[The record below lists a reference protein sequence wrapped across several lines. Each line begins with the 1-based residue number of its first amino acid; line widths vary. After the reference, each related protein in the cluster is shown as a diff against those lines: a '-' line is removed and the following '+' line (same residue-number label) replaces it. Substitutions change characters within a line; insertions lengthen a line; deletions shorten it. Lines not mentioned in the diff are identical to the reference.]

1 MHILQPSLAPSLI
14 LFNGIETGQRPVQ
27 LGTSSEL
34 SSPFV
39 ESPDEFI
46 MAILS
51 AWQAQ
56 VSGVHGSG
64 AAEGADESAA
74 ESVAEDAAE
83 GAWMFGSELL
93 RLVFLLSLD
102 REARPD
108 QCTR

>member
-1 MHILQPSLAPSLI
+1 MLHITVHILQPSLAPSLI
-14 LFNGIETGQRPVQ
+14 LFNGMETGQRPVQ
-27 LGTSSEL
+27 LGTSAEL
-34 SSPFV
+34 PSPFV
-39 ESPDEFI
+39 EFPDEFI

-64 AAEGADESAA
+64 AAEGAA
-74 ESVAEDAAE
+74 ESAAE
-83 GAWMFGSELL
+83 GAWMFGSEIL

-102 REARPD
+102 REARPG

>member
-1 MHILQPSLAPSLI
+1 MH
-14 LFNGIETGQRPVQ
+14 
-27 LGTSSEL
+27 LGTCSEL
-34 SSPFV
+34 PPPFV
-39 ESPDEFI
+39 EFLDEFI

-64 AAEGADESAA
+64 AATGAAEHAALIAAESAA
-74 ESVAEDAAE
+74 ED
-83 GAWMFGSELL
+83 AWMFASELL

>member
-1 MHILQPSLAPSLI
+1 MLHITVHILQPSLAPSLI
-14 LFNGIETGQRPVQ
+14 LFNGMETGQRPVQ
-27 LGTSSEL
+27 LGPSAEL
-34 SSPFV
+34 PSPFV
-39 ESPDEFI
+39 EFPVEFI

-64 AAEGADESAA
+64 AAEGA
-74 ESVAEDAAE
+74 
-83 GAWMFGSELL
+83 WMFGSEIL